1 MALPREELPA
11 ACQSCQ
17 FVREP
22 ADCTGTELGLAHLV
36 GNLHFYHLLA
46 FLRLSRVLTNGLAF
60 I

>member
-11 ACQSCQ
+11 HPRAASWE
-17 FVREP
+17 EP
-22 ADCTGTELGLAHLV
+22 ADGTGTELGLARLV
-36 GNLHFYHLLA
+36 DNLHFYHLLA